1 MGRAHNRDRS
11 DGYWFL
17 AIGARDRGL
26 KASPLSLPDPSM
38 RFLAEFRGLHFSAFS
53 IRPPYA
59 YRKAASLV
67 PAASLGLIA
76 FNIGSHLTVA
86 KLRAIG
92 MSLIG
97 LALAQL
103 VAPLLA
109 VLGAL
114 TGGGFPLPTAL
125 IIAAVAPVTA
135 PTTTYA
141 VIERRN
147 ATGPF
152 VDRALGVLAIND
164 AATILIF

>member
-1 MGRAHNRDRS
+1 
-11 DGYWFL
+11 
-17 AIGARDRGL
+17 
-26 KASPLSLPDPSM
+26 
-38 RFLAEFRGLHFSAFS
+38 
-53 IRPPYA
+53 
-59 YRKAASLV
+59 
-67 PAASLGLIA
+67 
-76 FNIGSHLTVA
+76 
-86 KLRAIG
+86 

-164 AATILIF
+164 AATILIFSVISAATVAWIGARTSGAEAWTALRQAAAGEALSLLAGPGSDCSTSLRAL